1 MRRTSKRSHM
11 REIGQNKGFH
21 ISLPEDER
29 EWEFGQE

>member
-1 MRRTSKRSHM
+1 MP
-11 REIGQNKGFH
+11 EIGQNQGAGIIGLGFH

>member
-1 MRRTSKRSHM
+1 MP
-11 REIGQNKGFH
+11 EIGQNKGAGIIGLRFH